1 MTAMEP
7 INLFK
12 FEPKKTY
19 RHNRTLDTDL
29 FIFKIIYVSQT
40 EVKVRGAIVNRYSV
54 SLVHQIGT
62 FRIQLADLHNWSEL
76 RKVT

>member
-1 MTAMEP
+1 MEA

-19 RHNRTLDTDL
+19 RHNRTTDTNL

-40 EVKVRGAIVNRYSV
+40 QVKVRGAIVNRHSAN
-54 SLVHQIGT
+54 LIHEIGI
-62 FRIQLADLHNWSEL
+62 FEIQLADLHNWSEL
-76 RKVT
+76 RKVP